1 MKRFS
6 LFSPVLFLCS
16 LLLMTACLNQSEDEV
31 NPVISNDVSNA
42 TFWRGANIT
51 FTKDSGAP
59 PQLEANQDRITDN
72 VWITR
77 GNGGGEIYNAKLES
91 NSSKGSSPTGTEW
104 AIGSIDDAATLK
116 FQSFRAAVSSP
127 KSVVGKNLVLHLI
140 EEDIYISV
148 KFTSWRSGKN
158 GGFAY
163 ERSTQ

>member
-1 MKRFS
+1 MKKIN
-6 LFSPVLFLCS
+6 LLSPVIFLLS
-16 LLLMTACLNQSEDEV
+16 LLVMTACVNQSEDDV
-31 NPVISNDVSNA
+31 NPVVNNDVSSA

-51 FTKDSGAP
+51 FTKDAGASA
-59 PQLEANQDRITDN
+59 QVEANQDRITDN

-77 GNGGGEIYNAKLES
+77 GNGGGEIYNAKSEN

-104 AIGSIDDAATLK
+104 AVGSIDNAATLK
-116 FQSFRAAVSSP
+116 FQSFRATVGSP

-140 EEDIYISV
+140 QEDIYISV
-148 KFTSWRSGKN
+148 TFTSWSSGKN